1 MEEFLLLV
9 VTLVMFVA
17 PPVFFVICLVNSIIH
32 IRKYKKGEEKK
43 TAAVTYAVI
52 ACTAFSYLIV
62 EALLII
68 WFAEGISHM

>member
-32 IRKYKKGEEKK
+32 IRKYKKGGENK
-43 TAAVTYAVI
+43 TQALTYGIISGA
-52 ACTAFSYLIV
+52 AFS
-62 EALLII
+62 
-68 WFAEGISHM
+68 

>member
-32 IRKYKKGEEKK
+32 VRKYKKGGENK
-43 TAAVTYAVI
+43 TSFDVRH
-52 ACTAFSYLIV
+52 YLRRGF
-62 EALLII
+62 LLSRCRNITD
-68 WFAEGISHM
+68 HLVC